1 MKLRLKE
8 LRIENG
14 LKQKDVAEYLC
25 VTQQAVAYYENS
37 VSKPDP
43 ETLVKLA
50 DYFHVSVDY
59 LLGREDDFGN
69 VAINADLSE
78 EEKEILRT
86 YRNLSS
92 KQKETFTAF
101 IKNYDTLM
109 NK

>member
-14 LKQKDVAEYLC
+14 LKQKDVAEHLC

-69 VAINADLSE
+69 VILNADLTE
-78 EEKEILRT
+78 DE
-86 YRNLSS
+86 RNVLSVYKKLPEQRKKFFEYVIQQLGNS
-92 KQKETFTAF
+92 DF
-101 IKNYDTLM
+101 
-109 NK
+109 